1 MGERNWSGG
10 VIGTRDLSSLDSAW
24 CGPHVDAQRPRN
36 RTDPQRRRTDIST
49 DITRREALRRAAII
63 LGGTLSAPTIAAVLA
78 GCGDRRQPAAA
89 QWTPRTLTPDQ
100 RVMIVAIAEAIIPT
114 TDTPGGKDAHVD
126 QFVDTLLT
134 DHMAA
139 DDKQR
144 FLSGLT
150 RLEARARRTHQK
162 GFGELSAAEQA
173 TIVGELDR
181 LAFQKEELLAEK
193 PASPPASPRSQE
205 SDVQVGQ
212 GVGETPAEAA
222 MPPAD
227 PADVGRESFF
237 RMMKEL
243 AVVGYYTSEV
253 GQTQELRI
261 NPMKPYRD
269 IPYTPGMPT
278 WA

>member
-1 MGERNWSGG
+1 
-10 VIGTRDLSSLDSAW
+10 
-24 CGPHVDAQRPRN
+24 
-36 RTDPQRRRTDIST
+36 
-49 DITRREALRRAAII
+49 
-63 LGGTLSAPTIAAVLA
+63 VLA

-89 QWTPRTLTPDQ
+89 QFTPRTLTPDQ

-114 TDTPGGKDAHVD
+114 TETPGGKDAQVD
-126 QFVDTLLT
+126 QFIDTMLS
-134 DHMAA
+134 DHASA
-139 DDKQR
+139 EDKQR
-144 FLSGLT
+144 FLAGLT

-162 GFGELSAAEQA
+162 GFGELTPAEQA
-173 TIVGELDR
+173 TIVADLDR
-181 LAFQKEELLAEK
+181 LAFQEDALAADK
-193 PASPPASPRSQE
+193 PEGTPVSPRSQE

-212 GVGETPAEAA
+212 GVGATPAEAA

-243 AVVGYYTSEV
+243 AIVGYYTSEV
-253 GQTQELRI
+253 GQTQELRP

-269 IPYTPGMPT
+269 IPYTPGTPS

>member
-1 MGERNWSGG
+1 L
-10 VIGTRDLSSLDSAW
+10 VP
-24 CGPHVDAQRPRN
+24 GP
-36 RTDPQRRRTDIST
+36 TRRTRIST

-78 GCGDRRQPAAA
+78 GCGERQSAAKPP
-89 QWTPRTLTPDQ
+89 WTPRTLTPDQ
-100 RVMIVAIAEAIIPT
+100 RAMVAAIADAIIPET
-114 TDTPGGKDAHVD
+114 ETPGARAAQVD
-126 QFVDTLLT
+126 QFVDTLLS
-134 DHMAA
+134 DHFSAE
-139 DDKQR
+139 DRER
-144 FLSGLT
+144 FLAGLT

-162 GFGELSAAEQA
+162 GFAELTPAQQVEM
-173 TIVGELDR
+173 VGEMDR
-181 LAFQKEELLAEK
+181 LAFQEPTLAEK
-193 PASPPASPRSQE
+193 PREATAASPRSQE

-212 GVGETPAEAA
+212 GVGATSAEAA
-222 MPPAD
+222 SPPPDA
-227 PADVGRESFF
+227 ADVGPESFF

-269 IPYTPGMPT
+269 IPYAPGMPT

>member
-1 MGERNWSGG
+1 MVAPPQEER
-10 VIGTRDLSSLDSAW
+10 
-24 CGPHVDAQRPRN
+24 
-36 RTDPQRRRTDIST
+36 IST

-78 GCGDRRQPAAA
+78 GCRDRQTAAA
-89 QWTPRTLTPDQ
+89 PPWTPRTLTAEQ
-100 RVMIVAIAEAIIPT
+100 GAMVVAIAEAIIPT
-114 TDTPGGKDAHVD
+114 TETPGAGAAHVD
-126 QFVDTLLT
+126 QFVDTLLS

-139 DDKQR
+139 SDKDR
-144 FLSGLT
+144 FLAGLT

-162 GFGELSAAEQA
+162 GFVELTPAQKAEM
-173 TIVGELDR
+173 VGELDR
-181 LAFQKEELLAEK
+181 LAFQEPTLAEK
-193 PASPPASPRSQE
+193 APATTAPSPRSQE

-212 GVGETPAEAA
+212 GVGATPAEAA
-222 MPPAD
+222 SPQPDA
-227 PADVGRESFF
+227 ADVGRESFF

-269 IPYTPGMPT
+269 IPYTAGTPS

>member
-1 MGERNWSGG
+1 MLTPTKS
-10 VIGTRDLSSLDSAW
+10 I
-24 CGPHVDAQRPRN
+24 
-36 RTDPQRRRTDIST
+36 DPQRRRTDIST

-78 GCGDRRQPAAA
+78 GCGDRRQPATA
-89 QWTPRTLTPDQ
+89 QFTARTLTADQ
-100 RVMIVAIAEAIIPT
+100 RVMVVAIAETIIPT
-114 TDTPGGKDAHVD
+114 TDTPGGKDAQVD

-144 FLSGLT
+144 FLAGLT
-150 RLEARARRTHQK
+150 RLEARARRTHQR
-162 GFGELSAAEQA
+162 GFGELTPAEQA
-173 TIVGELDR
+173 AIVGELDR
-181 LAFQKEELLAEK
+181 LAFQEEEIVAEK
-193 PASPPASPRSQE
+193 PEGAPASPRSQE

-227 PADVGRESFF
+227 AADVGRESFF

-269 IPYTPGMPT
+269 IPYTAGTPS

>member
-1 MGERNWSGG
+1 MPLAR
-10 VIGTRDLSSLDSAW
+10 SSQFVVRSLT
-24 CGPHVDAQRPRN
+24 RPRP
-36 RTDPQRRRTDIST
+36 TCTLTPEGPPRRTPIST

-78 GCGDRRQPAAA
+78 GCGDRRTAAKPP
-89 QWTPRTLTPDQ
+89 WTPRTLTAEQ
-100 RVMIVAIAEAIIPT
+100 SAMVVAIAEAIIPET
-114 TDTPGGKDAHVD
+114 ETPGARAAHVD
-126 QFVDTLLT
+126 QFVDTLLS
-134 DHMAA
+134 DHFSAE
-139 DDKQR
+139 DKQR
-144 FLSGLT
+144 FLAGLT

-162 GFGELSAAEQA
+162 GFAELAPAQQAEM
-173 TIVGELDR
+173 VGNLDR
-181 LAFQKEELLAEK
+181 LAFQEQTLAEK
-193 PASPPASPRSQE
+193 PPEGTTAPSPRSQE

-212 GVGETPAEAA
+212 GVGATPAEAA
-222 MPPAD
+222 SPPPDA
-227 PADVGRESFF
+227 ADVGRESFF

-269 IPYTPGMPT
+269 IPYTAGMPT

>member
-1 MGERNWSGG
+1 MPTPTKS
-10 VIGTRDLSSLDSAW
+10 TDLY
-24 CGPHVDAQRPRN
+24 
-36 RTDPQRRRTDIST
+36 RRRTDIST

-89 QWTPRTLTPDQ
+89 PWTPRTLTPEQ

-126 QFVDTLLT
+126 QFVDTMLS

-144 FLSGLT
+144 FLAGLT

-162 GFGELSAAEQA
+162 GFGELTPAEQA
-173 TIVGELDR
+173 AIVGEMDR
-181 LAFQKEELLAEK
+181 LAFQEEQVVAEK
-193 PASPPASPRSQE
+193 PPGAPASPRSQE

-227 PADVGRESFF
+227 PADLGRESFF
-237 RMMKEL
+237 RMMKEV
-243 AVVGYYTSEV
+243 AIVGYYTSEV
-253 GQTQELRI
+253 GQTQELRV

-269 IPYTPGMPT
+269 IPYTPGTPT